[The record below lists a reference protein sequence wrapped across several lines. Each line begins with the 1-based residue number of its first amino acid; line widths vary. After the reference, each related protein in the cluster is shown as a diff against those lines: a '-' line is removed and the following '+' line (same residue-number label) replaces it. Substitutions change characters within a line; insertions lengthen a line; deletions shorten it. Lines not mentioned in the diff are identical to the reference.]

1 MMRFNILAFTLVD
14 KRPTIGQLQLL
25 CISGRKIEIIKTL
38 APRWQHFGN
47 LLSFD
52 SVGRNIDLIRA
63 RHPGD
68 PESGCKEM
76 FQMWLRGSGVG
87 PATWRTLAQLLEDFE
102 HKTLA
107 ADVRKYFNFSS

>member
-1 MMRFNILAFTLVD
+1 MRLNISVFTLAD
-14 KRPTIGQLQLL
+14 KRPTIRELQLL
-25 CISGRKIEIIKTL
+25 RFSGRRIEIIKTL
-38 APRWQHFGN
+38 APRWQHFGD

-76 FQMWLRGSGVG
+76 FQIWLKGCGMG

-107 ADVRKYFNFSS
+107 ADVKMYFKF